1 MVRTDGRKIVAV
13 ATLATVSV
21 VCFAQIYLP
30 FWADRDKI
38 RGMAEEEDMPAAAKR
53 EIRLMEQQEH
63 RRQQQQPQQMS
74 KSRRQEQRCCSTVRL
89 RREHV
94 EEYEEIMEQFPN
106 IFE

>member
-13 ATLATVSV
+13 ATIATVSV

-53 EIRLMEQQEH
+53 EMRMMEQQQ
-63 RRQQQQPQQMS
+63 RKQQQQMLNQDDKNNAAAPQSVSAGSMW
-74 KSRRQEQRCCSTVRL
+74 KN
-89 RREHV
+89 
-94 EEYEEIMEQFPN
+94 MKK
-106 IFE
+106 

>member
-38 RGMAEEEDMPAAAKR
+38 RGMAEDEEMPAAAKR
-53 EIRLMEQQEH
+53 ELRMIEQKEL
-63 RRQQQQPQQMS
+63 RRQQQKQQQQAQLSNQDDKNNAAAPQSVSAGSMW
-74 KSRRQEQRCCSTVRL
+74 KN
-89 RREHV
+89 
-94 EEYEEIMEQFPN
+94 MKK
-106 IFE
+106 